1 MTRDTF
7 KAKGNPM
14 PSNEQR
20 EAIGDEKV
28 VAWQWRLVGEP
39 DELWT
44 ACRREQAERV
54 AGDPEW
60 ETRALIPQ
68 SAYAELAVDRDLW
81 RSMATFEGKV
91 SASVLDDLHTTQ
103 AQLAEER
110 ELRMSLESSW
120 QQAEAQLAEL
130 RGRLEGLA
138 SEYAAEAE
146 RHLMHAA
153 NKDWA
158 EWVRADHSSRA
169 SELNGAA
176 REIRILAAAD
186 GGGK

>member
-7 KAKGNPM
+7 KAKGNHM

-28 VAWQWRLVGEP
+28 VITAAKFAASTGRLP
-39 DELWT
+39 DQDDLERCNCEL
-44 ACRREQAERV
+44 
-54 AGDPEW
+54 AGGIMHSQCGWDASRDMP
-60 ETRALIPQ
+60 AFIPGQ
-68 SAYAELAVDRDLW
+68 SAYAELAADRDLW

-91 SASVLDDLHTTQ
+91 SASVLEDLHTTQ

-130 RGRLEGLA
+130 RGKLEERCVMLDRLAGVIRKYGLCA
-138 SEYAAEAE
+138 PMALEEVA
-146 RHLMHAA
+146 
-153 NKDWA
+153 KQI
-158 EWVRADHSSRA
+158 RA
-169 SELNGAA
+169 
-176 REIRILAAAD
+176 LAVAD
-186 GGGK
+186 GG